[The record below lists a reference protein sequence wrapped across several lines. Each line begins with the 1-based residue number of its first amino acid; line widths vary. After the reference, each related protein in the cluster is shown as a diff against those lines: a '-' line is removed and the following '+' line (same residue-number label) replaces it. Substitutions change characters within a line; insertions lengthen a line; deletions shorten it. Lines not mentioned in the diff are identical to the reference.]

1 MPKSTV
7 PILFNAD
14 SIVDMVREPLLVLSA
29 DLRVQK
35 ASRSFYKTFH
45 VTPEETEDRLIYE
58 LGSQQWD
65 IPWLRK
71 LLEEVLPKDSAFD
84 DFEVEH
90 VFPVIG
96 RKFML
101 LSARRICRQ
110 DNQTEFILLAIEDT
124 TEHCQAKEARR
135 EIESRYTSLVKN
147 IKDHSIFMM
156 DLEGNITTWNTEAE
170 RIIGYTEA
178 EILGRNFSVIFTPED
193 LQRDLPGRELRLARE
208 DGRAEDERWHV
219 RKDGTRFWAL
229 GIVTPMYDAGGNLT
243 GFSKILRDMTER
255 KCAELKLE
263 EQAEA
268 LKKADRSKNEFLAT
282 VAHELRNPLAPI
294 RNALQVM
301 RLAGA
306 DVQVA
311 EQSRAVIE
319 RQVQQMVRLVDD
331 LLDLSRMNGGRME
344 LRRKR
349 IELAGVISA
358 ALEASR
364 PLIQACGHELTVTLS
379 PEPVHLDADPT
390 RLAQVFLNLLNNAA
404 KYTPQ
409 GGHIWLT
416 VERQDSEAVVCVRDT
431 GVGIAAE
438 MLPRIFELFT
448 QVEGSLERSH
458 GGLGIGLALVRRLVE
473 MHGGTVEARSEG
485 LGRGSEFRVRLPVLE
500 QPPQQQPVAT
510 GDNEKVA
517 ATPKRRILVVDD
529 NRDSAISL
537 GMMLSLM
544 GNEIRTAHDGSE
556 GLAAAGA
563 FRPDVLLLD
572 IGLPKLNGYDV
583 CRRIRQQP
591 WGKGMVIVAL
601 TGWGQ
606 DEDIRRSNEAGFN
619 HHMVKPVDPAAL
631 EKLLA
636 GLPSSFG

>member
-1 MPKSTV
+1 MSEPS
-7 PILFNAD
+7 PSLLFSAD
-14 SIVDMVREPLLVLSA
+14 SIVDTVREPLLVLSA
-29 DLRVQK
+29 DLRVRK
-35 ASRSFYKTFH
+35 ANRSFYRMFK
-45 VTPEETEDRLIYE
+45 VTPEETVGHLIYD
-58 LGSQQWD
+58 LGNQQWD

-71 LLEEVLPKDSAFD
+71 LLEEVLPQNTTFD
-84 DFEVEH
+84 DFQVEH
-90 VFPVIG
+90 VFPTIG

-101 LSARRICRQ
+101 LNARRICRK

-124 TEHCQAKEARR
+124 TEHRQAEEARR

-147 IKDHSIFMM
+147 MKDHSIFMM
-156 DLEGNITTWNTEAE
+156 DLEGNITTWNSEAQ
-170 RIIGYTEA
+170 RIIGYAET

-193 LQRDLPGRELRLARE
+193 LQCGLPERELRLARE

-219 RKDGTRFWAL
+219 RKDGSRFWAL
-229 GIVTPMYDAGGNLT
+229 GIVTPMHDASGNLS

-268 LKKADRSKNEFLAT
+268 LMKADRAKNEFLAT
-282 VAHELRNPLAPI
+282 LAHELRNPLAPI
-294 RNALQVM
+294 RNALQIM
-301 RLAGA
+301 RLAGGDSDA
-306 DVQVA
+306 LD
-311 EQSRAVIE
+311 QSRAVIE
-319 RQVQQMVRLVDD
+319 RQMQQLVRLVDD
-331 LLDLSRMNGGRME
+331 LLDLSRISGGKME

-349 IELAGVISA
+349 IDLAGVISA

-364 PLIQACGHELTVTLS
+364 PLIEAGGHELTVALPT
-379 PEPVHLDADPT
+379 EAFRMNADPT

-404 KYTPQ
+404 KYTPH

-416 VERQDSEAVVCVRDT
+416 VELRKGEAVVRIRDT

-448 QVEGSLERSH
+448 QVEESLERSH

-473 MHGGTVEARSEG
+473 MHGGSVEARSEG
-485 LGRGSEFRVRLPVLE
+485 LGHGSEFLVRLPGSALPTPE
-500 QPPQQQPVAT
+500 QPIES
-510 GDNEKVA
+510 GNNEEVTA
-517 ATPKRRILVVDD
+517 APKRRILVVDD
-529 NRDSAISL
+529 NRDSATSL

-544 GNEIRTAHDGSE
+544 GNDTRTAHDG
-556 GLAAAGA
+556 LAAVEAAAA
-563 FRPDVLLLD
+563 FRPDVMLLD

-583 CRRIRQQP
+583 CRRIREQP

-606 DEDIRRSNEAGFN
+606 EEDKRRSNEAGFSQ
-619 HHMVKPVDPAAL
+619 HMVKPVDPAAL
-631 EKLLA
+631 EKLLVE
-636 GLPSSFG
+636 LDSPP

>member
-1 MPKSTV
+1 MPDSQ
-7 PILFNAD
+7 PLSISAD
-14 SIVDMVREPLLVLSA
+14 SIVDTVREPLLVLSA
-29 DLRVQK
+29 DLRVRK
-35 ASRSFYKTFH
+35 ANRSFYRTFK
-45 VTPEETEDRLIYE
+45 VTLEETVGRLIYD
-58 LGSQQWD
+58 LGNQQWD

-71 LLEEVLPKDSAFD
+71 LLEEVLPQDSAFD

-90 VFPVIG
+90 VFPAIG

-101 LSARRICRQ
+101 LNARRICRQ

-124 TEHCQAKEARR
+124 SERRQAEEARR

-156 DLEGNITTWNTEAE
+156 DLEGNVTTWNSEAE
-170 RIIGYTEA
+170 RIIGYAES

-193 LQRDLPGRELRLARE
+193 LQHGLPGQELRLASE

-219 RKDGTRFWAL
+219 RKDGSRFWAL
-229 GIVTPMYDAGGNLT
+229 GIVTPMHDAAGHLT

-255 KCAELKLE
+255 KCAELQLE
-263 EQAEA
+263 AQAVA
-268 LKKADRSKNEFLAT
+268 LRQADRSKNEFLAT

-294 RNALQVM
+294 RNALQIM
-301 RLAGA
+301 RLAGGDGKA
-306 DVQVA
+306 G

-331 LLDLSRMNGGRME
+331 LLDLSRISGGKME

-349 IELAGVISA
+349 VELSAVMSA

-364 PLIQACGHELTVTLS
+364 PLVEAGGHELTVAS
-379 PEPVHLDADPT
+379 PPEPVHLDADPT

-409 GGHIWLT
+409 GGHIWLN
-416 VERQDSEAVVCVRDT
+416 VERAKGEAVVRVRDS

-448 QVEGSLERSH
+448 QVDGSLERSH
-458 GGLGIGLALVRRLVE
+458 GGLGIGLSLVRRLVE

-485 LGRGSEFRVRLPVLE
+485 LGRGSEFLVRLPILD
-500 QPPQQQPVAT
+500 QPPQEQPVSS
-510 GDNEKVA
+510 GDSEKIA
-517 ATPKRRILVVDD
+517 AAPKRRILVVDD
-529 NRDSAISL
+529 NRDSATSL

-544 GNEIRTAHDGSE
+544 GNETRTAHDGVE
-556 GLAAAGA
+556 AVEQAAA
-563 FRPDVLLLD
+563 FRPDVILLD
-572 IGLPKLNGYDV
+572 LGLPKLNGYDA
-583 CRRIRQQP
+583 CRRIREQP
-591 WGKGMVIVAL
+591 LGKGMVIVAL

-606 DEDIRRSNEAGFN
+606 EEDKRRSSEAGFN
-619 HHMVKPVDPAAL
+619 QHMVKPVDPAAL
-631 EKLLA
+631 ETLLG
-636 GLPSSFG
+636 GLESSP

>member
-1 MPKSTV
+1 MTDPSQ
-7 PILFNAD
+7 PLLFNAD
-14 SIVDMVREPLLVLSA
+14 SIVDTVREPLLVLSA
-29 DLRVQK
+29 DLRVRK
-35 ASRSFYKTFH
+35 ANRSFYRTFK
-45 VTPEETEDRLIYE
+45 VTPEETVGRLIYD
-58 LGSQQWD
+58 LGNQQWD

-71 LLEEVLPKDSAFD
+71 LLEEVLPQDSAFD

-90 VFPVIG
+90 VFPAIG

-101 LSARRICRQ
+101 LNARRICRQ

-124 TEHCQAKEARR
+124 SERRQAEEARR

-156 DLEGNITTWNTEAE
+156 DLEGNITTWNAEAQ
-170 RIIGYTEA
+170 RIIGYAEA

-193 LQRDLPGRELRLARE
+193 LQAGIFKQELRLASE

-219 RKDGTRFWAL
+219 RKDGSRFWAL
-229 GIVTPMYDAGGNLT
+229 GIVTPMHDAGGKLI

-255 KCAELKLE
+255 KCAELQLQ
-263 EQAEA
+263 EQAVA
-268 LKKADRSKNEFLAT
+268 LKQADRSKNEFLAT

-301 RLAGA
+301 RLAGGDGRAA
-306 DVQVA
+306 D
-311 EQSRAVIE
+311 QSRAVIE

-331 LLDLSRMNGGRME
+331 LLDLSRISGGKME

-349 IELAGVISA
+349 VELPAVISA

-364 PLIQACGHELTVTLS
+364 PLIEACGHELTVTLP

-390 RLAQVFLNLLNNAA
+390 RLAQVFLNLVNNAA

-416 VERQDSEAVVCVRDT
+416 VERAKGEAVVRVRDT

-438 MLPRIFELFT
+438 MLPRIFEIFT

-458 GGLGIGLALVRRLVE
+458 GGLGIGLSLVRRLVE

-485 LGRGSEFRVRLPVLE
+485 LGRGSEFLVRLPVLA
-500 QPPQQQPVAT
+500 QPPQEQPVAS
-510 GDNEKVA
+510 GDSEKVA
-517 ATPKRRILVVDD
+517 AAPKRRILVVDD
-529 NRDSAISL
+529 NRDSATSL

-544 GNEIRTAHDGSE
+544 GNETRTAHDGVE
-556 GLAAAGA
+556 AVEKAAA
-563 FRPDVLLLD
+563 FRPDVILLD
-572 IGLPKLNGYDV
+572 LGLPKLNGYDA
-583 CRRIRQQP
+583 CRRIREQP

-606 DEDIRRSNEAGFN
+606 EEDKRRSSEAGFN
-619 HHMVKPVDPAAL
+619 QHMVKPVDPAAL
-631 EKLLA
+631 ETLLA
-636 GLPSSFG
+636 GLESSP

>member
-1 MPKSTV
+1 M
-7 PILFNAD
+7 
-14 SIVDMVREPLLVLSA
+14 
-29 DLRVQK
+29 
-35 ASRSFYKTFH
+35 H
-45 VTPEETEDRLIYE
+45 
-58 LGSQQWD
+58 
-65 IPWLRK
+65 
-71 LLEEVLPKDSAFD
+71 
-84 DFEVEH
+84 
-90 VFPVIG
+90 
-96 RKFML
+96 
-101 LSARRICRQ
+101 
-110 DNQTEFILLAIEDT
+110 
-124 TEHCQAKEARR
+124 
-135 EIESRYTSLVKN
+135 
-147 IKDHSIFMM
+147 
-156 DLEGNITTWNTEAE
+156 
-170 RIIGYTEA
+170 
-178 EILGRNFSVIFTPED
+178 
-193 LQRDLPGRELRLARE
+193 
-208 DGRAEDERWHV
+208 
-219 RKDGTRFWAL
+219 
-229 GIVTPMYDAGGNLT
+229 DAAGNLT

-255 KCAELKLE
+255 KCAELQLQ
-263 EQAEA
+263 EQAVA
-268 LKKADRSKNEFLAT
+268 LKQADRSKNEFLAT

-301 RLAGA
+301 RLAGDDGKA
-306 DVQVA
+306 VD
-311 EQSRAVIE
+311 QSRAVIE

-331 LLDLSRMNGGRME
+331 LLDLSRISGGKME
-344 LRRKR
+344 LRCKR

-364 PLIQACGHELTVTLS
+364 PLIEACSHELTVTLP
-379 PEPVHLDADPT
+379 PEPVYLDADPT
-390 RLAQVFLNLLNNAA
+390 RLAQVFLNLLNNSA

-416 VERQDSEAVVCVRDT
+416 VERAKGEAVIRVRDT

-458 GGLGIGLALVRRLVE
+458 GGLGIGLSLVRRLVE

-485 LGRGSEFRVRLPVLE
+485 LGRGSEFLVRLPILAQPTPE
-500 QPPQQQPVAT
+500 QPLAS
-510 GDNEKVA
+510 GNNETVA
-517 ATPKRRILVVDD
+517 AAPKRRILVVDD

-556 GLAAAGA
+556 GLEAAAA
-563 FRPDVLLLD
+563 FRPDVMLLD

-583 CRRIRQQP
+583 CRRIREQP

-606 DEDIRRSNEAGFN
+606 EENKRRSTEAGFN

-636 GLPSSFG
+636 GLESPS